1 MFGNQ
6 NWLEF
11 KVLNL
16 VGNKGDFKLLSTAIK
31 ASKNLEGWDYLRWL
45 SSILNNYW
53 MRFFCDDIRKSQ
65 SGHARVFTR
74 GFRFPNPDCVEPGEY
89 LGIHRKLFRCAI
101 EASKCSSSMNNS
113 LREQKWISSY
123 SGAKFSLY
131 VTSFCRDFV
140 ALTWYLCF
148 QCLRW
153 RITFR
158 KFTKN
163 STTKASKQE
172 RYDLVFALLTCCDFT

>member
-1 MFGNQ
+1 MTKFH
-6 NWLEF
+6 F
-11 KVLNL
+11 KQ
-16 VGNKGDFKLLSTAIK
+16 LLD
-31 ASKNLEGWDYLRWL
+31 EV
-45 SSILNNYW
+45 
-53 MRFFCDDIRKSQ
+53 FCDDIRKSQ

-74 GFRFPNPDCVEPGEY
+74 GFRFLNPDCVDPGEY
-89 LGIHRKLFRCAI
+89 QIHRKLFRCAI

-131 VTSFCRDFV
+131 VTSFCCDFV

-153 RITFR
+153 RITYR